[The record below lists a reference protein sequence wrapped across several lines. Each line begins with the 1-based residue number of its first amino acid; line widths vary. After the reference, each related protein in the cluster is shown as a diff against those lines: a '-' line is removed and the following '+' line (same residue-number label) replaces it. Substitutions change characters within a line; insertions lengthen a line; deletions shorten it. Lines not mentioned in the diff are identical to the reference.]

1 MTFPG
6 RIRITPDLVQQVR
19 HAIDIVDIAGAMTSL
34 KRQGRK
40 YTGLCPFH
48 KEKSP
53 SFQVDPQ
60 LALYHCFGCGA
71 GGDAIDLYMRH
82 SGDDFPAAIESL
94 ARRYGIPL
102 PAPEED
108 SRGSEGPDPSAA
120 FEEAQAYFQR
130 QLDRSDFPR
139 QYLDGRQISPELRKR
154 YGLGYAPDG
163 WTGLLDALR
172 PRLGADLLLAAGLI
186 GRAEESGRL
195 YDRFRHRLMFPIFSP
210 AGRIVGFG
218 GRTLGDDRA
227 KYVNTAETAFFKK
240 GELLY
245 GLHQAKRG
253 IREAGRAILVE
264 GYFDVL
270 AVAASGIEGAVAGM
284 GTAFTADQA
293 RQIARYADEV
303 VMAYDGDDAG
313 RAAAERSLP
322 ILLGAGLT
330 VRMAMFPNGED
341 PDSLRIKEGKEAVG
355 RALAGAVDAIW
366 FDIEKK
372 IPPNT
377 AREPRLQSQAVKA
390 VLELLRPLRDRIV
403 RDGYARRAAQR
414 MGVDEAVLLRPGG
427 AAQIA
432 VNNQERTIVRIEE
445 EKAVLLLFDENEAL
459 PPPEQMYPSEIFE
472 DEICRN
478 TYAAFCALYRSGRR
492 APARREVVDELVERR
507 IPIDRAARILLQEP
521 VPADGAPAL
530 QATLATLHTRWVKRR
545 QAELQNEIA
554 DALQRNDQ
562 TRLVE
567 LLEEKKKLTRHLH
580 PGFTGTYTG
589 DPSRELA

>member
-1 MTFPG
+1 MNPG
-6 RIRITPDLVQQVR
+6 RIRITPELVQQVR
-19 HAIDIVDIAGAMTSL
+19 HSVDIVDIAGDMTSL
-34 KRQGRK
+34 KKQGRK

-60 LALYHCFGCGA
+60 LGLYHCFGCGA

-82 SGDDFPAAIESL
+82 SGDDFPVAIENL

-102 PAPEED
+102 PAPED
-108 SRGSEGPDPSAA
+108 IGRGGGPDPAAA

-130 QLDRSDFPR
+130 QLDRTDLPR
-139 QYLDGRQISPELRKR
+139 KYLDGRQISPELRKR

-163 WTGLLDALR
+163 WTGLLEALQ
-172 PRLGADLLLAAGLI
+172 PRLGTEVLLAAGLV
-186 GRAEESGRL
+186 GRSEQGRL

-210 AGRIVGFG
+210 SGRIVGFG

-227 KYVNTAETAFFKK
+227 KYVNSAETAFFKK

-253 IREAGRAILVE
+253 IREKGRAVLVE

-270 AVAASGIEGAVAGM
+270 AIAACGIEGAVAGM
-284 GTAFTADQA
+284 GTAFTAEQA
-293 RQIARYADEV
+293 RELSRYADEV

-313 RAAAERSLP
+313 RTAAERTLP
-322 ILLGAGLT
+322 ILLGAGLS
-330 VRMAMFPNGED
+330 VRLAVFPPGDD
-341 PDSLRIKEGKEAVG
+341 PDSLRLAQGKEAVVQVI
-355 RALAGAVDAIW
+355 AQAVDAIW
-366 FDIEKK
+366 FDIEKR
-372 IPPNT
+372 IPPGVM
-377 AREPRLQSQAVKA
+377 REPRLQSQGVKA

-403 RDGYARRAAQR
+403 RDNYARRAAQR
-414 MGVDEAVLLRPGG
+414 LGVDESVLLRRDG
-427 AAQIA
+427 AAQLDA
-432 VNNQERTIVRIEE
+432 ARPQRTIVRIEE
-445 EKAVLLLFDENEAL
+445 EKAVLLLFDENEVL
-459 PPPEQMYPSEIFE
+459 PPPEQMSPSEIFE

-492 APARREVVDELVERR
+492 APTKRDVVDELVERG
-507 IPIDRAARILLQEP
+507 ISIDRAARILLQEP
-521 VPADGAPAL
+521 VPAEGTPAL

-554 DALQRNDQ
+554 DASQRNDQ

-567 LLEEKKKLTRHLH
+567 LLDEKKKLTRHLH

>member
-19 HAIDIVDIAGAMTSL
+19 QAIDILDIAGAMTSL
-34 KRQGRK
+34 KKQGRK
-40 YTGLCPFH
+40 YSGLCPFH

-102 PAPEED
+102 PAPED
-108 SRGSEGPDPSAA
+108 AGRGPEGPDPAAA

-139 QYLDGRQISPELRKR
+139 KYLDDRQISPELRKR

-172 PRLGADLLLAAGLI
+172 PRLGADLLLAAGLV

-245 GLHQAKRG
+245 GLHQSKRG
-253 IREAGRAILVE
+253 IREAGRAVLVE

-270 AVAASGIEGAVAGM
+270 GIAASGIEGAVAGM

-293 RQIARYADEV
+293 RQLARYADEV

-313 RAAAERSLP
+313 RAAAERTLP
-322 ILLGAGLT
+322 ILLAAGLT
-330 VRMAMFPNGED
+330 VRMAMFPDGED
-341 PDSLRIKEGKEAVG
+341 PDSLRVKKGKEAV
-355 RALAGAVDAIW
+355 AQAIAGAVDAIW

-372 IPPNT
+372 IPPGA
-377 AREPRLQSQAVKA
+377 AREPRLQSQGVKA

-414 MGVDEAVLLRPGG
+414 LGVDEAVLLRPGG
-427 AAQIA
+427 MAQLA
-432 VNNQERTIVRIEE
+432 VNNQTRTIVRIEE

-492 APARREVVDELVERR
+492 APSRREVVDELVERR
-507 IPIDRAARILLQEP
+507 IPIDRTARILLQEP
-521 VPADGAPAL
+521 IPADGAPAL
-530 QATLATLHTRWVKRR
+530 KATLATLHTRWVKRR
-545 QAELQNEIA
+545 QTELNLEIA
-554 DALQRNDQ
+554 DASQRKDQ

-567 LLEEKKKLTRHLH
+567 LLDEKLKLTRYMH
-580 PGFTGTYTG
+580 PTMDGTYTG
-589 DPSRELA
+589 DPSP